1 MELLTKC
8 LNFRD
13 KHGIRQE
20 KDSSQC
26 QFKCRIILLRFKV
39 VTEGGSGLPLLLNL
53 VARDMSGCVPI
64 FMRQKY
70 PRTRFYKKGDFML
83 TPYHR
88 LSWHCDSQIK
98 GY

>member
-1 MELLTKC
+1 MRPAAAAHRARHLVIS
-8 LNFRD
+8 
-13 KHGIRQE
+13 GVAIR
-20 KDSSQC
+20 
-26 QFKCRIILLRFKV
+26 LRFKV